1 MNGFKRV
8 TLLFLWGDIGVVAIG
23 PDSVY
28 GTTTTEKIQQAEE
41 EKEQTQNQLDQTQG
55 QIDSMKGVKKNLEGY
70 LGELNKELAQV
81 GNNLDILNNKV
92 EEKKKEIEE
101 TQKKLEEVK
110 RQVEEHY
117 ELMKLRIRHMYENG
131 ADFSYISALTEANT
145 FTDYLSRAVYAQR
158 FSEYDQKMLEKL
170 KNLKSEVTKKEIL
183 LKEEEKELLNIQEN
197 VEKEHKKLGNLVKD
211 TSTNISLYS
220 SEISSAEAR
229 ALQYEEEVR
238 KKEEDIAA
246 LRVQLEKEREIARRA
261 AMNRKKEV
269 SELNIQ
275 ASDRDLLAALIECE
289 AGGESYEGK
298 IAVGAVV
305 MNRAR
310 SSEFPDSISGVIYQ
324 NRQFTPVASG
334 RFAIVLARGASSS
347 CYQAADEALSGVSNV
362 GDCLFFRTVIPEI
375 QGIIIGGHVFY

>member
-1 MNGFKRV
+1 MNGFKSV
-8 TLLFLWGDIGVVAIG
+8 TLLFLWGAIGVVAIG

-70 LGELNKELAQV
+70 LDV
-81 GNNLDILNNKV
+81 LNNKV